1 MPEKRIQNCN
11 GVLDTHCYVYIYIY
25 IYEHSRWAEV
35 AHRIAIL
42 CASTEPKALSL
53 HFVSTGHANDC
64 TADATPQTCI
74 TLLASDK
81 HQITRLGTVAGLPA
95 GLLDNSLFVVKYNF
109 IQSTITQSTIEGC
122 GYNNALVRY
131 EGEVFVCRHKN
142 IAVNIR
148 H

>member
-11 GVLDTHCYVYIYIY
+11 GVLEHSLLCIYIYIY

-74 TLLASDK
+74 TLLDSDK

-95 GLLDNSLFVVKYNF
+95 GLLDK
-109 IQSTITQSTIEGC
+109 
-122 GYNNALVRY
+122 
-131 EGEVFVCRHKN
+131 
-142 IAVNIR
+142 
-148 H
+148 